1 VNTLVQHLVDAI
13 SLGSLYTL
21 IALGI
26 ALIFGIVGMINF
38 AHGELIMIG
47 GFVLVALGAVAFPI
61 LAIATVLVV
70 ALAAITMERTAFR
83 PVRGADPATLLVTSF
98 AVSFL
103 LQNLALLIEGPRSK
117 GVDVLPSLQDALSL
131 GDVRIQKL
139 NIAIIVTTAVLVVAL
154 DLFLRRTS
162 LGLQLRAA
170 AESFDA
176 ARLMGV
182 RANLVIAVAFAISGI
197 LAGVAAI
204 FLVAQGGAV
213 YPTIGLPPLIIAFVA
228 VVIGGLYSLR
238 GAVVGSFVLAFV
250 TVALQAWL
258 PDDLQQF
265 VVAFT
270 YSFVLLILLVR
281 PEGIVASR
289 SLRGRV
295 G

>member
-1 VNTLVQHLVDAI
+1 M
-13 SLGSLYTL
+13 

-47 GFVLVALGAVAFPI
+47 GFTLVVVGAVSFPI
-61 LAIATVLVV
+61 LVVAAVVVV
-70 ALAAITMERTAFR
+70 ALAALTMERAAFR

-98 AVSFL
+98 AVSFM
-103 LQNLALLIEGPRSK
+103 LQNLALLIAGPRSK
-117 GVDVLPSLQDALSL
+117 GVDVLPSLQDAVAI

-139 NIAIIVTTAVLVVAL
+139 NLAIILTTAALVVLL

-170 AESFDA
+170 AENFES
-176 ARLMGV
+176 ARRMGV

-204 FLVAQGGAV
+204 FVVAQGGAV
-213 YPTIGLPPLIIAFVA
+213 YPAIGLPPLIIAFVA

-238 GAVVGSFVLAFV
+238 GAVVGSVVLAFV

-258 PDDLQQF
+258 PADLQQF

-270 YSFVLLILLVR
+270 YSVVLVILLVR